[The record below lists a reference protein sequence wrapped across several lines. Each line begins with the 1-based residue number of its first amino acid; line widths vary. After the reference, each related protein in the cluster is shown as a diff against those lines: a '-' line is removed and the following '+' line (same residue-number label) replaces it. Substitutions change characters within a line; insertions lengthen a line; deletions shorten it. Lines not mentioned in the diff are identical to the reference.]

1 MAVCRKA
8 PLLLKV
14 VRFPSLEKLE
24 DYHGASSY
32 IKVFSNCESFTAC
45 YLGKETSTSQAD
57 VF

>member
-24 DYHGASSY
+24 DYHGDSS
-32 IKVFSNCESFTAC
+32 
-45 YLGKETSTSQAD
+45 KEAE
-57 VF
+57 VEA